1 MCWEQGGKSTNMGE
15 EKARA
20 LQIKWQRC
28 HLWWAT
34 EKDRE
39 DTAVKAQV
47 RHKGEERNQLGKREG
62 RRRAGEIL
70 GSWNRVCLL
79 RNDGKIQWAH
89 TSSEGGGEGREGAR
103 GSLAAKSI
111 NT

>member
-1 MCWEQGGKSTNMGE
+1 MESQQTWERKGEGSPDKMGDT
-15 EKARA
+15 R
-20 LQIKWQRC
+20 QRC
-28 HLWWAT
+28 RLWWAT

-89 TSSEGGGEGREGAR
+89 TSCEGGGEGREGAR